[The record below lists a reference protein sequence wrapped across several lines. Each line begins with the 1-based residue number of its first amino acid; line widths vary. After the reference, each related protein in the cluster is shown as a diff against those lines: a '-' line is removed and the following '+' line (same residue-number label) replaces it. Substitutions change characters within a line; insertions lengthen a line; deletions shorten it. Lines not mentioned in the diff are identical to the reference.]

1 MTTTRP
7 DAAPAPS
14 GDALD
19 ASTVCEAFQ
28 ITAAQRPDDV
38 ALRTIG
44 DAVSITW
51 GEYAARVREIA
62 AGLAALGLKRGD
74 TFACMLVN
82 RPEFHLVDAAAMH
95 LGATSFSIYNT
106 SSPEQIA
113 YLFGD
118 AEPRILVTEA
128 QYLDRIRESGAA
140 LEHIV
145 LVDGQ
150 ADGVLTLD
158 ELVAR
163 GNADSASA
171 FDFEATWRAVG
182 PDDVLTLIYTSGTT
196 GPPKGVELTHSNL
209 IAMLRELRKVLQPE
223 SDDDLISFLP
233 HAHIADRGVVHYA
246 SQVLGWKLTDCPDP
260 KQLLPHLI
268 DARPRVWGGVPRIF
282 EKLKAALEAGF
293 AAEQDEQKRGALEQA
308 LALGREKVAL
318 EQAAQPVPDELAARC
333 AQMDE
338 LVFSGIR
345 AQLGLDRARI
355 SVVGAAATSREVMEF
370 FAAIGLP
377 ICEVWGMS
385 ETTAIATI
393 NPPGAQRFG
402 TVGKPLPGVDVKLD
416 DDGEILVKGPIVMRG
431 YRNLPDKTRET
442 FNDDGYLRTGDIGQW
457 TDEGYLKLI
466 DRKKEL
472 IINAAGKNMSPANI
486 ESTLKS
492 ASPLIGQAVCVGDAR
507 PYNVALIVLDPD
519 VAPAV
524 AAKLGA
530 EGASLEQ
537 LAGDERVRGLVADA
551 VEQANAR
558 LSRVEQIK
566 KFTLLPA
573 EWQPGGDELT
583 PTMKLKRKPIAAK
596 YADDIEALYAP

>member
-7 DAAPAPS
+7 DPGAAPS
-14 GDALD
+14 GEALA

-51 GEYAARVREIA
+51 GEYAARVRKLA

-82 RPEFHLVDAAAMH
+82 RPEFHLVDVAAMH
-95 LGATSFSIYNT
+95 LGATAFSIYNS

-140 LEHIV
+140 LERVV
-145 LVDGQ
+145 LVDGE
-150 ADGVLTLD
+150 ADGVLTFDRLIGAG
-158 ELVAR
+158 ES
-163 GNADSASA
+163 NAE
-171 FDFEATWRAVG
+171 FDFDAAWRAVG
-182 PDDVLTLIYTSGTT
+182 ADDVLTLIYTSGTT

-209 IAMLRELRKVLQPE
+209 MSMLRGLRQVIEPE

-246 SQVLGWKLTDCPDP
+246 SQVLGWKITDCPDP

-293 AAEQDEQKRGALEQA
+293 AAEQDEHRRTAVQNA
-308 LALGREKVAL
+308 LALGREKVRL
-318 EQAAQPVPDELAARC
+318 EQTAQPVPDELAARW
-333 AQMDE
+333 ARMDE
-338 LVFSGIR
+338 LIFAGIR
-345 AQLGLDRARI
+345 RQLGLDRARI
-355 SVVGAAATSREVMEF
+355 SVVGAAATSPEVMEF

-377 ICEVWGMS
+377 VCEVWGMS
-385 ETTAIATI
+385 ETSAIATI
-393 NPPGAQRFG
+393 NPPGAQRYG
-402 TVGKPLPGVDVKLD
+402 TVGTPLPGVDVKLD

-431 YRNLPDKTRET
+431 YRNLPDKTEET
-442 FNDDGYLRTGDIGQW
+442 FTDDGYLRTGDIGQW

-492 ASPLIGQAVCVGDAR
+492 ASPLIGQAVCIGDAR

-530 EGASLEQ
+530 AGASLEQ
-537 LAGDERVRGLVADA
+537 LARDERVRGLVAEA

-566 KFTLLPA
+566 RFTLLAA
-573 EWQPGGDELT
+573 EWLPGGDELT

-596 YADDIEALYAP
+596 YADEIEALYAG